1 MAPKIDVSKVKIQP
15 KRYHFYNILLFLLG
29 SLFPPLAVAARF
41 GIGSDFWLNLL
52 LTICGYIPG
61 HVHNFYIQNV
71 RNNKT
76 NRRTPK
82 WAQRYGLVDTSTIE
96 RHKKRSEW
104 ATRYDER
111 NAHSTWEDQQLADGQ
126 VVGSTSSLSTD
137 APVRPQQ
144 TGGEFWN
151 PDTEEQYYN
160 PDPSNGA
167 SSKRWHY
174 PANFQDASI
183 PEPAKKKKASKK
195 DRFARTEDAYS
206 MNDDSSR
213 RRKKKKRS
221 SRPSAPEDTG
231 STYSRASTADAPE
244 AAEGMYGNSGARRPA
259 ASTNDDDLF
268 RHEF

>member
-1 MAPKIDVSKVKIQP
+1 MSPKIDPSKVKIQP
-15 KRYHFYNILLFLLG
+15 KRHHFYNALLFLLG
-29 SLFPPLAVAARF
+29 TLFPPLAVAARF

-104 ATRYDER
+104 AYRYNER
-111 NAHSTWEDQQLADGQ
+111 NPHSTLEDQQVEDGQ
-126 VVGSTSSLSTD
+126 VAGSTSSISTD
-137 APVRPQQ
+137 APVRAHQ

-160 PDPSNGA
+160 PDPSNGG

-174 PANFQDASI
+174 PANFQDASM
-183 PEPAKKKKASKK
+183 PEPVKKKKSSKK

-231 STYSRASTADAPE
+231 STYSRASTAEGPE
-244 AAEGMYGNSGARRPA
+244 AAEGAYGNSGARRPA
-259 ASTNDDDLF
+259 ASTNDDDIF